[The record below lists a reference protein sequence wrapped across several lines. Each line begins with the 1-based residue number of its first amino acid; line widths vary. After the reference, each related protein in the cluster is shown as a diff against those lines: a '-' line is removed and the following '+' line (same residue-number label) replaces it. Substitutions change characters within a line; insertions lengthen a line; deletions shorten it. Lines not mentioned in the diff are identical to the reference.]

1 MNNGNITFEDIIG
14 RYLTISIKNEDY
26 RIYVEENGQG
36 IPLICLHTAGSDGR
50 QFRHILNDKKI
61 TKHYRVLLLIC
72 HGMANPIHP
81 KVTKLKT
88 INLPQVYIKK

>member
-14 RYLTISIKNEDY
+14 RYLKISVENKDY

-50 QFRHILNDKKI
+50 QFRHILNDKK
-61 TKHYRVLLLIC
+61 
-72 HGMANPIHP
+72 
-81 KVTKLKT
+81 
-88 INLPQVYIKK
+88 